1 MKRTTRQVAWLLVAA
16 VLAANLSVLTMTYV
30 RREREARQIELRAET
45 AQFQRAEQAA
55 AILLAACD
63 RIVGGRTNLVSGISS
78 TGH

>member
-1 MKRTTRQVAWLLVAA
+1 VAWLLAA
-16 VLAANLSVLTMTYV
+16 TWLLAILTVLTMTYV

-63 RIVGGRTNLVSGISS
+63 RIVVGRSNQFAVKP
-78 TGH
+78 